1 MKILKKYMY
10 IGLPVLGVLFY
21 LCYLHIAAIDMV
33 YSDYIRLINA
43 YLPDVWNPEKF
54 FVGDLLTRI
63 PANYLERIIN
73 VTFFGYSV
81 TFDRVL
87 GVFGFGLSAAAVG
100 MYCRKKEIGAGWYL
114 VIMAVMF
121 SLNKWEMLYNGTG
134 WAHFAAFACFFYN
147 YIVLDRVYGGD
158 AKKGDFV
165 RLAVLPIAI
174 TLGIAGPY
182 CAVYIMTLLLSYG
195 FIFVKDCLI
204 ERKRAGVFGRKEFV
218 ILLTC
223 AILPLL
229 AYICSNSQAV
239 YEHAGAVEGSLLG
252 TFFQEPKFFL
262 KFLLKAFASIVF
274 GVEFISRRMAELPNL
289 FLYVLGAA
297 VFGAYVLALF
307 MNFYYGIYKTT
318 LMPLM
323 FLAGGGMNH
332 LIVLVSRWIFMKDTY
347 GMSSRYALQYQV
359 GVIGILLTFA
369 LVYKKR
375 QNAEAKKNVFV
386 HGLALL
392 LAAMFLAGNLLTTV
406 EEFNHGKHRKNYN
419 MEVKEILLNFENEEE
434 ETLKTKLE
442 YHKPGTKEAL
452 RILKENGW
460 NIFKQEE

>member
-1 MKILKKYMY
+1 MKVLKKYMY
-10 IGLPVLGVLFY
+10 IGLPILGVLFY
-21 LCYLHIAAIDMV
+21 LCYIRIAAIDMV
-33 YSDYIRLINA
+33 YSDYIRLINS
-43 YLPDVWNPEKF
+43 YLPDVWNPDKF

-87 GVFGFGLSAAAVG
+87 GILGFGLSAVVVG
-100 MYCRKKEIGAGWYL
+100 MYCKKKEIGIGWYA

-134 WAHFAAFACFFYN
+134 WAHFTAFACFFYN
-147 YIVLDRVYGGD
+147 YLVLDRVYEGR

-165 RLAVLPIAI
+165 RLAVLPAVI

-195 FIFVKDCLI
+195 FIFAADRLS
-204 ERKRAGVFGRKEFV
+204 GRKNGGIFEGKQIV
-218 ILLTC
+218 ILLTG
-223 AILPLL
+223 ALLPLL
-229 AYICSNSQAV
+229 AYIWSNSKAV
-239 YEHAGAVEGSLLG
+239 YVHAGAVEGSLLG

-262 KFLLKAFASIVF
+262 KFLLKAFASSVF
-274 GVEFISRRMAELPNL
+274 GVEFISRRMSGLPNL
-289 FLYVLGAA
+289 FWYLVGAVVVASYLLA
-297 VFGAYVLALF
+297 VF
-307 MNFYYGIYKTT
+307 MNFYYGIYKKT

-323 FLAGGGMNH
+323 FLAGGAMNH
-332 LIVLVSRWIFMKDTY
+332 LIVMVSRWIFMKDTY

-359 GVIGILLTFA
+359 GVVGILLTFA
-369 LVYKKR
+369 LVYKKK
-375 QNAEAKKNVFV
+375 QDAETKKNIVV
-386 HGLALL
+386 HGIAILI
-392 LAAMFLAGNLLTTV
+392 AAMFLAGNLLTTV

-419 MEVKEILLNFENEEE
+419 MEVKEIVLNFENEDE

-460 NIFKQEE
+460 NIFKNAE